1 MGLNS
6 NVRNE
11 FIRYLAITIGHMA
24 DERMNELAQ
33 NPNCEASFRAQSGR
47 LEVRSGAAESRAVE
61 VEAGEP
67 RRNAPRELRP
77 GE

>member
-6 NVRNE
+6 NVRNK

-33 NPNCEASFRAQSGR
+33 NPNCEASFRARTGR
-47 LEVRSGAAESRAVE
+47 LEVRSGAAESGE
-61 VEAGEP
+61 SEGKAGKS
-67 RRNAPRELRP
+67 
-77 GE
+77 